1 MNTERYQYLIYSWNY
16 GIELSDLYG
25 QPIPYVYAEIQR
37 RITEALLSDDRISNV
52 TNFNFSNPQG
62 GDVFTTFD
70 VVTDYG
76 IITNVSERRWENLYE
91 NMTYERIQ
99 KRILNRVKAQYDKRE
114 GSIIFDATAPIFFW
128 IGEAY
133 IMAEVILKETFA
145 STASRWGLN

>member
-1 MNTERYQYLIYSWNY
+1 MSEQLTTTGVNTVTTPTLWQYPSYTWKLDYDDDSQIRGYCDERRAIEQAVYKILNTERYQYLIYSWNY
-16 GIELSDLYG
+16 GIELADLYG

-76 IITNVSERRWENLYE
+76 VITDVSKEVKNV
-91 NMTYERIQ
+91 
-99 KRILNRVKAQYDKRE
+99 V
-114 GSIIFDATAPIFFW
+114 
-128 IGEAY
+128 
-133 IMAEVILKETFA
+133 
-145 STASRWGLN
+145 